1 MSEPGKFLI
10 RVYGIVINQENELLL
25 TDEYRFNMQMTK
37 FPGGGLH
44 YGEGTVDCLKRE
56 FVEECNGQDIENIRH
71 FYTTDFFQEAL
82 FFEKSQLLSVYYLAD
97 LKKPVRFEVSERP
110 FDFKETVERSQCF
123 RWIKINEIKEE
134 DISFPIDKFVVNK
147 LKASYF
153 EKG

>member
-1 MSEPGKFLI
+1 MADNGKFII
-10 RVYGIVINQENELLL
+10 RVYGIIINQENKLLL
-25 TDEYRFNMQMTK
+25 TDEYRFNMRMTK

-56 FVEECNGQDIENIRH
+56 FIEECNGQDIENIRH

-82 FFEKSQLLSVYYLAD
+82 FIENSQLISLYYLAD
-97 LKKPVRFEVSERP
+97 LKKPLRFEVSERP
-110 FDFKETVERSQCF
+110 FDFKKTGEGDQCF
-123 RWIKINEIKEE
+123 RWVKINEINTD

>member
-1 MSEPGKFLI
+1 MAETGKFII
-10 RVYGIVINQENELLL
+10 RVYGLVINPQNEVLL
-25 TDEYRFNMQMTK
+25 TDEYRYEMNMTK

-44 YGEGTVDCLKRE
+44 YGEGLIDCLKRE
-56 FVEECNGQDIENIRH
+56 FREECNGQEIENIRH

-82 FFEKSQLLSVYYLAD
+82 FFAKNQLVSVYYLAD

-110 FDFKETVERSQCF
+110 FDFKKIEEGSQCF
-123 RWIKINEIKEE
+123 RWVKINEINED
-134 DISFPIDKFVVNK
+134 DISFPIDKFVVTK